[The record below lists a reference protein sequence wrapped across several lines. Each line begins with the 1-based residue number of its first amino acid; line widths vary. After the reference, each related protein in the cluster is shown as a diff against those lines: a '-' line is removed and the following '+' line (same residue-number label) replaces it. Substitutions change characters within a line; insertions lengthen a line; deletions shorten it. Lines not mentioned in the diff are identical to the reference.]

1 MKIPTTICALLF
13 PALLF
18 SALTFAQANDP
29 AGGDGAIT
37 AVTGESWL
45 HHLNRSFDETSMG
58 KTSQLGPP
66 DPAIEPSEPPLRR
79 PMLSASATKTETLRG
94 SDLYRLNCQ
103 GCHGDR
109 GLGVPPEI
117 RSLIDPVRATSF
129 ALVTRRLKKVGM
141 SLSSRETA
149 ELVNQSR
156 GMLLKRLHEGGEDM
170 PSFRHLSAAEINS
183 LMAYLNQLA
192 GVPGAEKRQVAI
204 EESNARVGELMV
216 KSTCH
221 ICHGATGANP
231 TPAQMLEGAVPP
243 LSALPVRANQA
254 QLVRKVTRGAPV
266 VMDTAASVYRGRM
279 PVFSY
284 LSEDE
289 AADVYAYLTQYPPAE
304 SAGLDSAM
312 QADRADPSNSATG
325 GSGAR
330 AMVAS
335 RSELPVARK
344 QGVSDAFPAVS
355 TAVLPASMGLFTAA
369 LLALGCWITLREFR
383 RLSARSPAGRASRR
397 VGRASAPRSHSV
409 RRVELRMDSSRRFNA
424 STATPSPATEE
435 RKIS

>member
-18 SALTFAQANDP
+18 SALTFAQANGP

-66 DPAIEPSEPPLRR
+66 DPAIEPPEPQLR
-79 PMLSASATKTETLRG
+79 PMLSASAPKTETLRG

-109 GLGVPPEI
+109 GLGAPPEI

-129 ALVTRRLKKVGM
+129 ALVTRRLKKTGM
-141 SLSSRETA
+141 SLSGRETA

-156 GMLLKRLHEGGEDM
+156 GMLLKRLHDGGEDM

-204 EESNARVGELMV
+204 EESNARVGELIV

-221 ICHGATGANP
+221 ICHGATGTNP
-231 TPAQMLEGAVPP
+231 TPARILGGAIPP
-243 LSALPVRANQA
+243 LSALPVRVNQA

-266 VMDTAASVYRGRM
+266 VMDTASVYRGRM

-312 QADRADPSNSATG
+312 QADRADPSNSATDA
-325 GSGAR
+325 SGAR
-330 AMVAS
+330 AMVAA
-335 RSELPVARK
+335 RSEHPVARE

-383 RLSARSPAGRASRR
+383 RLSAQSPAGRASRR
-397 VGRASAPRSHSV
+397 LGRDSAPRSHFV
-409 RRVELRMDSSRRFNA
+409 RRVELRMDSSRRFNT
-424 STATPSPATEE
+424 STATPSPPTEE

>member
-1 MKIPTTICALLF
+1 MKIPTTICALF
-13 PALLF
+13 F
-18 SALTFAQANDP
+18 SALTFAQANGP
-29 AGGDGAIT
+29 AGGDGAVT
-37 AVTGESWL
+37 PVTGESWL

-66 DPAIEPSEPPLRR
+66 DPAIEQSEPQLRR

-109 GLGVPPEI
+109 GLGAPPEI

-183 LMAYLNQLA
+183 LIAYLNQLA

-204 EESNARVGELMV
+204 EESNTRVGELIV

-221 ICHGATGANP
+221 ICHGVTGTNP
-231 TPAQMLEGAVPP
+231 TPAQMLEGAIPP
-243 LSALPVRANQA
+243 LSALPVRVNRA
-254 QLVRKVTRGAPV
+254 QLVWKVTRGAPV

-284 LSEDE
+284 LSEEE
-289 AADVYAYLTQYPPAE
+289 AADVYAYLTQYPSAE
-304 SAGLDSAM
+304 SAGLDSAR
-312 QADRADPSNSATG
+312 QADRADPSDSATG
-325 GSGAR
+325 DGGAQ
-330 AMVAS
+330 AMVAAWS
-335 RSELPVARK
+335 QHPVARE
-344 QGVSDAFPAVS
+344 QSLSDAFPAVS
-355 TAVLPASMGLFTAA
+355 TAVLPAGMGLFTAA

-383 RLSARSPAGRASRR
+383 RLPARSPASRASRR
-397 VGRASAPRSHSV
+397 LGRDSAPWSHSV
-409 RRVELRMDSSRRFNA
+409 RRVELRMDSSRRFDA

>member
-1 MKIPTTICALLF
+1 MKILIKICVFLF
-13 PALLF
+13 PGMLC
-18 SALTFAQANDP
+18 SALMFAQANGP
-29 AGGDGAIT
+29 AGRDGAIT

-66 DPAIEPSEPPLRR
+66 DPAIEQRGPQLRR
-79 PMLSASATKTETLRG
+79 PALSASGTKTETLRG

-103 GCHGDR
+103 GCHGDH
-109 GLGVPPEI
+109 GLGAPPEI

-129 ALVTRRLKKVGM
+129 ALVTRRLKKTGM
-141 SLSSRETA
+141 SLSGRETA

-170 PSFRHLSAAEINS
+170 PSFRHLSATEIHS
-183 LMAYLNQLA
+183 LMAYLYQLA

-204 EESNARVGELMV
+204 QESNARVGELIV

-221 ICHGATGANP
+221 ICHGATGPNP
-231 TPAQMLEGAVPP
+231 TLAQMSEGAIPP
-243 LSALPVRANQA
+243 LSALPARVNQA

-266 VMDTAASVYRGRM
+266 IIGTTSSIYRGRM

-284 LSEDE
+284 LSEGE
-289 AADVYAYLTQYPPAE
+289 AADVYAYLTLFPPAE
-304 SAGLDSAM
+304 SAGVDSAM
-312 QADRADPSNSATG
+312 QADRAHSSNSATG
-325 GSGAR
+325 GGGAR
-330 AMVAS
+330 ATVAS
-335 RSELPVARK
+335 RSQHPVARE
-344 QGVSDAFPAVS
+344 QSVSDAFPSVS

-369 LLALGCWITLREFR
+369 LLAVGCWITLREFR
-383 RLSARSPAGRASRR
+383 RLSEQSPAGRVSRR
-397 VGRASAPRSHSV
+397 LRKDPAPWSRSV

-424 STATPSPATEE
+424 SPATPSPATEE